1 LRPFFVGA
9 SRQPSKSFLGEGLRD
24 GGGTQALPG
33 FLKRALDV
41 IDGVILFTQRNDTFS
56 GGIGFGR
63 AAGTFRRR
71 LEKHAIG
78 ILAELMAE
86 DAKTAVAVAEAL
98 SRLLGGQPFDE
109 ERAQR
114 FILTVCGVGGFEE
127 GLG

>member
-1 LRPFFVGA
+1 
-9 SRQPSKSFLGEGLRD
+9 
-24 GGGTQALPG
+24 
-33 FLKRALDV
+33 
-41 IDGVILFTQRNDTFS
+41 
-56 GGIGFGR
+56 
-63 AAGTFRRR
+63 

>member
-1 LRPFFVGA
+1 
-9 SRQPSKSFLGEGLRD
+9 
-24 GGGTQALPG
+24 
-33 FLKRALDV
+33 
-41 IDGVILFTQRNDTFS
+41 
-56 GGIGFGR
+56 
-63 AAGTFRRR
+63 
-71 LEKHAIG
+71 
-78 ILAELMAE
+78 MAE